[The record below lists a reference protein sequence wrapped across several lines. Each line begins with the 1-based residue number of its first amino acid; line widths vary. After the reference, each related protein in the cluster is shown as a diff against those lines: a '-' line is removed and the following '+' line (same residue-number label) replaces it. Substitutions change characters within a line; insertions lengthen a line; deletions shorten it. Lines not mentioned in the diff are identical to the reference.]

1 MEIQFLPRRELSPSA
16 LQTFAVCCETH
27 MEGIIHSAEKLC
39 SSFDVKVGG
48 ANSNHCPF
56 VVECKGTA
64 LLIDSKMF
72 KGHLLETGLTGQHSV
87 TA

>member
-16 LQTFAVCCETH
+16 LQTFAVYCETH
-27 MEGIIHSAEKLC
+27 TEGIIHSAEKLR

-56 VVECKGTA
+56 IVEYKNTA
-64 LLIDSKMF
+64 LLIYSKMY
-72 KGHLLETGLTGQHSV
+72 KGRLLETGLSG
-87 TA
+87 